1 MKQEILNYTEY
12 LFSAALKRSGNLDD
26 AEDLTQEVLLAALVY
41 QSRGGEISNMRAW
54 LLATLE
60 HKWNDMLRKK
70 YRLPV
75 VSIDMVSDEVE
86 EKGREVAEEEAASDG
101 PTAEQIRREV
111 AYLAKL
117 QREVI
122 VRHYLQGHKVQRIAD
137 ELNVPKGTVLSRMA
151 SGRKQMRKGLETME
165 QYEKQSYI
173 PEHLDISCNGCPGL
187 HDEPW
192 SLVSGDLMKQNILI
206 IAYEKPLTVVEI
218 AKALGISTPYI
229 EAAVEDLVRSQLMR
243 RSQNKVFTDF
253 MMVTPEQVLKALDGE
268 IALADAHY
276 EEIWACIQGVFA
288 DVRNR
293 IWYDKFDGRE
303 KRSAEY
309 YAMLD
314 VFSRGI
320 YMAMGRI
327 VDVKETYPNRPD
339 GGRWVARG
347 SRYPAAFAFDSYRAA
362 KYCYG
367 GERRAC
373 WEGYLNVKSIELHVY
388 DTQPDLNK
396 YERGPVEMHD
406 ADLCK
411 LLYVIYKGVSLETAG
426 LNPMYLENV
435 PHLVKC
441 GILRYENGQPRAA
454 VPVIDKSQYGELL
467 KLNFAHA
474 RELADVL
481 EEPLRRALPELK
493 TEIPGHLEGRVAQFR
508 QYSCYHIPM
517 AVVKKALAQ
526 GEFLQGVDEP
536 VPPMLLV
543 AEQ

>member
-1 MKQEILNYTEY
+1 MKHEILNHTEY

-54 LLATLE
+54 LLSTLD

-86 EKGREVAEEEAASDG
+86 EKGREATEEEAESDG

-137 ELNVPKGTVLSRMA
+137 ELNVPKGTVLSRLA

-173 PEHLDISCNGCPGL
+173 PERLDISCNGCPGL

-206 IAYEKPLTVVEI
+206 LAYEKPLTVVEI
-218 AKALGISTPYI
+218 AKALGIPMPYI
-229 EAAVEDLVRSQLMR
+229 EAAVEDLVKSQLMR

-253 MMVTPEQVLKALDGE
+253 MMVTPEQVLKGLDGE
-268 IALADAHY
+268 IALADMHY
-276 EEIWACIQGVFA
+276 EEIWACILGLFA

-293 IWYDKFDGRE
+293 IWYDKLDGRE

-320 YMAMGRI
+320 YMAMGRL
-327 VDVKETYPNRPD
+327 VDVKEECPNRPD
-339 GGRWVARG
+339 GGNWIAQG
-347 SRYPAAFAFDSYRAA
+347 SRYPAGFDFGSYRAA

-373 WEGYLNVKSIELHVY
+373 WEGYLNAKSVEIHVY

-396 YERGPVEMHD
+396 YEHGPVEMCD
-406 ADLCK
+406 GDLCK
-411 LLYVIYKGVSLETAG
+411 LLYVIHQGISIEEAG
-426 LNPMYLENV
+426 MNPMYLEDI
-435 PHLVKC
+435 PHLAEC
-441 GILRYENGQPRAA
+441 GVLRYDNGQPRVA
-454 VPVIDKSQYGELL
+454 VPVIGKAQYEELL
-467 KLNFAHA
+467 GLNLAHA
-474 RELADVL
+474 RKLADVL
-481 EEPLRRALPELK
+481 EEPLRRALPQLK

-508 QYSCYHIPM
+508 RYSCYHIPM
-517 AVVKKALAQ
+517 AVVKRALAQ
-526 GEFLQGVDEP
+526 GDFLRGVEAP

-543 AEQ
+543 AER